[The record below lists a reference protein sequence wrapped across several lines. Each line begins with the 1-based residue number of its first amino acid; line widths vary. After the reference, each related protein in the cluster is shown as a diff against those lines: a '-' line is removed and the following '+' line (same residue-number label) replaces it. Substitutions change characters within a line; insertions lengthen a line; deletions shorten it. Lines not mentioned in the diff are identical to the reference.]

1 MKRLLF
7 ATFLLACSA
16 STAAPKQHSSAKPAV
31 SHAAPA
37 RPAVY
42 YDFKG
47 ARLGMSLNEWRAL
60 SVPARVSNIAGSSI
74 QAGAVRSV
82 CMGDPDAGSSVFGF
96 RSNAETKANVVI
108 CGYSYPETIGTYTS
122 WMPASIPI
130 GEFSASDVE
139 YKFLDGALYEIS
151 ITGNEALIDEVMS
164 GLRAKWGEPTTVVND
179 TTQNKAGATFPH
191 TVKTWVNPVAL
202 IRVEAPFTRIDNL
215 NVTYDTTAGLAKITE
230 IEKSQNPDINKM

>member
-1 MKRLLF
+1 
-7 ATFLLACSA
+7 
-16 STAAPKQHSSAKPAV
+16 
-31 SHAAPA
+31 
-37 RPAVY
+37 
-42 YDFKG
+42 
-47 ARLGMSLNEWRAL
+47 
-60 SVPARVSNIAGSSI
+60 
-74 QAGAVRSV
+74 
-82 CMGDPDAGSSVFGF
+82 
-96 RSNAETKANVVI
+96 
-108 CGYSYPETIGTYTS
+108 
-122 WMPASIPI
+122 MPASIPI